1 LALWKLRA
9 ITIEVTVK
17 DSKPGDIR
25 IMIKNSVGIF
35 CAFALIFNSAFAA
48 EQPEAWKL
56 QVQQADAV
64 WWEVAFNHCDEKKMT
79 DMLSDDME
87 FVHDEIGIYQGKKAF
102 VELTMQNVCKYSD
115 MRREAVA
122 GTVTYDPLRNARD
135 NNKIYGVIVSGEH
148 VFYEV
153 NRGVA
158 EKKVSRGRF
167 TNVMLFDGVSWK
179 LSRALSY
186 GHQAIASDKK

>member
-1 LALWKLRA
+1 MDAFFQNASCYAQVLC
-9 ITIEVTVK
+9 
-17 DSKPGDIR
+17 GDIE
-25 IMIKNSVGIF
+25 IMIKKSAAIF
-35 CAFALIFNSAFAA
+35 GAVALVLNVAFAE

-64 WWEVAFNHCDEKKMT
+64 WWEVAFNRCDEKKMT
-79 DMLSDDME
+79 EMLSDDME
-87 FVHDEIGIYQGKKAF
+87 FVHDEIGVYRGKTAF

-122 GTVTYDPLRNARD
+122 GTVTYDPLRNVRD
-135 NNKIYGVIVSGEH
+135 NNKIYGAIVSGEH

-153 NRGVA
+153 HPGVA

-167 TNVMLFDGVSWK
+167 TNVMVFDGVSWK

-186 GHQAIASDKK
+186 GHTAIATDKK

>member
-1 LALWKLRA
+1 MIRKLGSIVGAIAL
-9 ITIEVTVK
+9 VFNV
-17 DSKPGDIR
+17 
-25 IMIKNSVGIF
+25 
-35 CAFALIFNSAFAA
+35 AFAE

-79 DMLSDDME
+79 EMLSDDME
-87 FVHDEIGIYQGKKAF
+87 FVHDEIGIYRGKTAF

-122 GTVTYDPLRNARD
+122 GTVTYDPLRNVRD
-135 NNKIYGVIVSGEH
+135 NNKIYGAIVSGEH

-153 NRGVA
+153 HAGVA

-167 TNVMLFDGVSWK
+167 TNVMVFDGVSWK

-186 GHQAIASDKK
+186 GHKAIKADKK